1 MVELPR
7 TAVPQ
12 ARPRL
17 GIGSP
22 KDFSIATKNRDI
34 MKIPSKFIGNE
45 KETQRA
51 IDEHI
56 SMCTSECAYAKT
68 NELCTDHMS

>member
-34 MKIPSKFIGNE
+34 MNIPSKFIGNE
-45 KETQRA
+45 KET
-51 IDEHI
+51 
-56 SMCTSECAYAKT
+56 
-68 NELCTDHMS
+68 